1 MEENIKEQGKERKT
15 IELFA
20 LREVLKMK
28 MMMII
33 AENLLQYNY
42 KSTD

>member
-1 MEENIKEQGKERKT
+1 MSKNKNKEKKEKT